1 MERPGAQEVMLIIMV
16 RMAIARKKIRFM
28 RFGIKVEKRW
38 PFREEG
44 LDQRLVEG

>member
-28 RFGIKVEKRW
+28 RFGIKIKKGGHSGRNAW
-38 PFREEG
+38 ISG
-44 LDQRLVEG
+44 